1 MWEAPGLL
9 FLLIFSLLFGFFV
22 PKCHLCF
29 TFRGPGGKGG
39 LWVSFL
45 SAWKDLGGVLCF
57 PAAALREADLVP
69 LQEPEPILALPGKEE
84 GEFHA
89 RVFSVGGSD
98 VHKQRLGA
106 FINFPS

>member
-1 MWEAPGLL
+1 MLQAPCVGSSRVA
-9 FLLIFSLLFGFFV
+9 ISADFFPPV
-22 PKCHLCF
+22 WVFRPLRCRLCF
-29 TFRGPGGKGG
+29 TFRGRGGKGG
-39 LWVSFL
+39 LRVSFL

-89 RVFSVGGSD
+89 RIFSVGGSD
-98 VHKQRLGA
+98 VHRDWELL
-106 FINFPS
+106 